1 MKKPIRTRTK
11 NETFNIITLLITLM
25 FLFPFPSNSH
35 EIKEDTIEKIIQNFL
50 VNNPELIRSTL
61 DNYKINLE
69 KKIFKNTVRKL
80 KKIKN
85 PGIFQKN
92 ATITIYEFFDY
103 NCGYC
108 KSVLKVILETL
119 SEDENINFIFVEYP
133 ILSQQSYTTAIA
145 ALASRKQGLYNEFH
159 SSLMSLRGRISE
171 NQIFNTAKKIGI
183 DIEQLKVEMNN
194 PKIKDQLLKNRKI
207 AELLGLKGTP
217 AFIIGDIIYPGA
229 VDKEKLKKMIKN
241 FRES

>member
-1 MKKPIRTRTK
+1 MKKPYRTRTK
-11 NETFNIITLLITLM
+11 NEIFSIITLLITLI
-25 FLFPFPSNSH
+25 FLYPIPSNSH
-35 EIKEDTIEKIIQNFL
+35 EIKQDKIEKIIQNFL
-50 VNNPELIRSTL
+50 MNNPELIRSTL

-69 KKIFKNTVRKL
+69 KQKFKNAVKKL

-85 PGIFQKN
+85 PGVFQKN

-108 KSVLKVILETL
+108 KSVLKVILDTL
-119 SEDENINFIFVEYP
+119 TEDQNINFVFVEYP
-133 ILSQQSYTTAIA
+133 ILSQESYTTAIA
-145 ALASRKQGLYNEFH
+145 ALASRKQGLYSEFH
-159 SSLMSLRGRISE
+159 SSLMSLRGKINE

-183 DIEQLKVEMNN
+183 DVEQLRVEMNN
-194 PKIKDQLLKNRKI
+194 PEIKDQLLKNRKI
-207 AELLGLKGTP
+207 AKLLDLNGTP

-229 VDKEKLKKMIKN
+229 IDKEKLKKMIKN

>member
-11 NETFNIITLLITLM
+11 NETFSIITLLITFI

-35 EIKEDTIEKIIQNFL
+35 EIKEDKIEKIIQNFL
-50 VNNPELIRSTL
+50 VNNPKLIRSTL

-103 NCGYC
+103 SCGYC
-108 KSVLKVILETL
+108 KSVLKVVLETL
-119 SEDENINFIFVEYP
+119 SEDKNINFVFVEYP
-133 ILSQQSYTTAIA
+133 ILSQQSYTAAIA
-145 ALASRKQGLYNEFH
+145 ALASRNQGFYNELH

-171 NQIFNTAKKIGI
+171 NQIFNTAKKNRYRC
-183 DIEQLKVEMNN
+183 KT
-194 PKIKDQLLKNRKI
+194 IK
-207 AELLGLKGTP
+207 
-217 AFIIGDIIYPGA
+217 
-229 VDKEKLKKMIKN
+229 
-241 FRES
+241 S